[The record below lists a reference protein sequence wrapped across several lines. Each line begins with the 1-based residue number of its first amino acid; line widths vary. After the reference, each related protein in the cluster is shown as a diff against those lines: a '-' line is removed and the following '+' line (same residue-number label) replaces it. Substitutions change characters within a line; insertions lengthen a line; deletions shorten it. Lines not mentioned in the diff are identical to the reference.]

1 MAPTLP
7 RLLLP
12 ARSGTSPRALL
23 QHCPRPGLGRVRS
36 AAPVHTSALRHVV
49 GIQKEHLGF
58 GGQAHHEWW
67 CLCCYFDREGSRN
80 EKEKEHTSNLDVE
93 ENEEAKRAAQGA
105 PQRTAR
111 ARQRLQQKQAAK
123 VKVPKKPLLSMFRY
137 SLRMSTR
144 NDLP

>member
-58 GGQAHHEWW
+58 GGQAHHEEVGMRRRRSTPATLTW
-67 CLCCYFDREGSRN
+67 R
-80 EKEKEHTSNLDVE
+80 
-93 ENEEAKRAAQGA
+93 
-105 PQRTAR
+105 RTR
-111 ARQRLQQKQAAK
+111 RPS
-123 VKVPKKPLLSMFRY
+123 VPPKVPLNEQLELDKGCSKNKLPKSKCPK
-137 SLRMSTR
+137 SLFFQCFGTHSGCPQGMIFH
-144 NDLP
+144 DDQLV